1 MKVFSIPFFL
11 LICVTVGVTLT
22 PPLGA
27 VEEFTKVKQPTE
39 EQKFTIKRLYG
50 DIAEVQTDINLYFK
64 DLQERNK
71 IRNDST
77 VIPLT
82 SVIQVKYGERGRNI
96 FNEHVTIK
104 WNGDKA
110 VSYVFSQRQALIGS
124 GQVIKKRLSA
134 SSIAGEVIEDDKTLG
149 NKAMNLYVNEI
160 LTSGK
165 GLTINFRFPTE
176 EDLRDREEIID
187 VDGRKVKVLVVFVRQ
202 PNEKIRILREF
213 YRLLKLTLRRIDWMV
228 RVEEERKAAEIQR
241 LLNLTE

>member
-1 MKVFSIPFFL
+1 MRVLSIPFFV
-11 LICVTVGVTLT
+11 LICVTLMTVAFPVS
-22 PPLGA
+22 A
-27 VEEFTKVKQPTE
+27 VEEFTRVKQPTD

-50 DIAEVQTDINLYFK
+50 DIAEVQTDIDLYFK
-64 DLQERNK
+64 DLQERGK
-71 IRNDST
+71 TANDT
-77 VIPLT
+77 TIIPLT
-82 SVIQVKYGERGRNI
+82 SVVQVKYGVRSRNV

-104 WNGDKA
+104 WEGDKA
-110 VSYVFSQRQALIGS
+110 VSYIFSQRQARIGE

-134 SSIAGEVIEDDKTLG
+134 SSIAGQVIEDDKTLG

-165 GLTINFRFPTE
+165 GLTMNFRFPTE
-176 EDLRDREEIID
+176 EDLRDRKEIID
-187 VDGRKVKVLVVFVRQ
+187 IDGRKVEVLVVFVRQ

-213 YRLLKLTLRRIDWMV
+213 HRLLKLTLRRVDWMV